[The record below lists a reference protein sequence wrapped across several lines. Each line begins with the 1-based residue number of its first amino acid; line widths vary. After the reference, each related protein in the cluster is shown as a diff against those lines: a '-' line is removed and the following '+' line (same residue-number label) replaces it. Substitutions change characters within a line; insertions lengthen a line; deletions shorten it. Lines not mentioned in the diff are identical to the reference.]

1 MILNCKQLNY
11 STSYQNRNILELFT
25 CAIAFEVCK
34 SPISVGFN
42 PYSLLRYGNNGRT
55 ILNPNISTSTNKN
68 RETNGLIL
76 QDAVR
81 S

>member
-1 MILNCKQLNY
+1 M
-11 STSYQNRNILELFT
+11 
-25 CAIAFEVCK
+25 AFEVCK

-68 RETNGLIL
+68 RETNGLISDVVSQTSDL
-76 QDAVR
+76 SLRLRLAI
-81 S
+81 